1 MPRKAKIT
9 AIPVDAPAIEN
20 TNDEPINDA
29 EAMTEVINTI
39 QTQPEADPVAEPV
52 AEPVVD
58 DAPKGMIHPGV
69 VCREKVVCENCGK
82 SMSAKTLKYS
92 HAHTCKSKQS
102 AREEAPAINTASMPQ
117 SVVTD
122 EMIHEAVNKRMA
134 CAREA
139 KARLREELMKAL
151 TQHAV

>member
-92 HAHTCKSKQS
+92 HAHTCKSKS
-102 AREEAPAINTASMPQ
+102 VTKEEAPAMNSSTALP
-117 SVVTD
+117 VVTD